1 MNIDFKKVV
10 NNATATGLVAIVI
23 VFIWYDIYQSNKEL
37 EIANAKIELAAS
49 EAKIKAAQELLE
61 AQAKANKNSDIEI
74 LEGRARESSEASK
87 DHMKTIEEARALIKS
102 TEPKYETELLR
113 SICYTNQ
120 ITRKIDWVE
129 YNLEYCKT
137 DSNLEQFRTVK

>member
-1 MNIDFKKVV
+1 
-10 NNATATGLVAIVI
+10 
-23 VFIWYDIYQSNKEL
+23 
-37 EIANAKIELAAS
+37 
-49 EAKIKAAQELLE
+49 
-61 AQAKANKNSDIEI
+61 
-74 LEGRARESSEASK
+74 
-87 DHMKTIEEARALIKS
+87 
-102 TEPKYETELLR
+102 LR